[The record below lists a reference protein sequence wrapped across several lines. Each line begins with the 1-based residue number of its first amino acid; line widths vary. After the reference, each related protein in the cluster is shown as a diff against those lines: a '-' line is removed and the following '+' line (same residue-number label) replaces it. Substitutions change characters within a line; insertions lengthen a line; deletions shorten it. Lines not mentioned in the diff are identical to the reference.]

1 VGVARPKRIT
11 ILGQELAGEVEATGK
26 DVKLFKEGDQVYA
39 APLCGDGEQK
49 RERYHRCGVEK
60 RLLAANYANLANKKT
75 EPRRARSLNV
85 IPNPCVLCMGEES
98 PERRSISAR

>member
-1 VGVARPKRIT
+1 VEIARPKRIT
-11 ILGQELAGEVEATGK
+11 ILGQELAGEVEATCK

-60 RLLAANYANLANKKT
+60 RLLAANYANLANEKKQNHEEHEALMSFRT
-75 EPRRARSLNV
+75 LAYFAWVRNPRNADR
-85 IPNPCVLCMGEES
+85 
-98 PERRSISAR
+98 